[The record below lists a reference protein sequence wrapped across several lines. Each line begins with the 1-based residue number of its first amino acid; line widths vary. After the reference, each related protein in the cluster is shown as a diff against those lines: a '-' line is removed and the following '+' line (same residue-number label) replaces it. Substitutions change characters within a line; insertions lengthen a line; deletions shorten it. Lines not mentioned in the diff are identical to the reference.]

1 MGHEMS
7 CHQSNYSIT
16 VGGPV
21 DPQSLSFETNSTITV
36 TFIAPAGYSILG
48 VVCDPQSTP
57 PTNYPLPSVASP
69 TVVFS
74 NPNGEAVDFSVCVRD
89 SSPDQAVGMRGPTT
103 TIIFKPR
110 TTCPT

>member
-1 MGHEMS
+1 M
-7 CHQSNYSIT
+7 
-16 VGGPV
+16 
-21 DPQSLSFETNSTITV
+21 
-36 TFIAPAGYSILG
+36 
-48 VVCDPQSTP
+48 
-57 PTNYPLPSVASP
+57 
-69 TVVFS
+69 FS